1 MIGDQAERLRLI
13 VEDLKRFND
22 AAKSSR
28 VITVTSGK
36 GGVGKTNIS
45 VNLAINLAMRGF
57 RVALLDADFGL
68 SNVDV
73 ILGAISRYSFVDLL
87 KNDIGLEDILTT
99 GPAGIK
105 FISGGSG
112 AKELLYIDEPQIEI
126 IVKKMSILDEITDII
141 IIDTGAGINHSIA
154 KFIQASDEV
163 ILVITPEPTS
173 LTDGYALIKSSMDVI
188 NAAKINVV
196 FNMVSDENE
205 AIDIE
210 RRFLITL
217 ERFLGMKVKSLG
229 FISRDDNVYKAV
241 KQQQPFLMRYPQCKA
256 SKQIRAVTD
265 KLLETK
271 GEEVY
276 RNDYS
281 RKGIRGFLSRLL
293 KGA

>member
-1 MIGDQAERLRLI
+1 VIGDQAERLRLI

-22 AAKSSR
+22 VAKSSR

-73 ILGAISRYSFVDLL
+73 ILGTISRYSFVDLL

-112 AKELLYIDEPQIEI
+112 AKELLYIDEAQIEI
-126 IVKKMSILDEITDII
+126 IIKKMSILDEITDII

-173 LTDGYALIKSSMDVI
+173 LTDGYALIKSSIDVI
-188 NAAKINVV
+188 NTAKINVI

-205 AIDIE
+205 AMDIE

-256 SKQIRAVTD
+256 SKQIRVVAD

-281 RKGIRGFLSRLL
+281 RKGIKGFLSRLL

>member
-22 AAKSSR
+22 VAKSSR

-73 ILGAISRYSFVDLL
+73 ILGTISRYSFVDLL

-112 AKELLYIDEPQIEI
+112 AKELLYIDEAQIEI
-126 IVKKMSILDEITDII
+126 IIKKMSILDEITDII

-173 LTDGYALIKSSMDVI
+173 LTDGYALIKSSIDVI
-188 NAAKINVV
+188 NTAKINVI

-205 AIDIE
+205 AMDIE

-256 SKQIRAVTD
+256 SKQIRVVAD

-281 RKGIRGFLSRLL
+281 RKGIKGFLSRLL

>member
-1 MIGDQAERLRLI
+1 

-22 AAKSSR
+22 VAKSSR

-73 ILGAISRYSFVDLL
+73 ILGTISRYSFVDLL

-112 AKELLYIDEPQIEI
+112 AKELLYIDEAQIEI
-126 IVKKMSILDEITDII
+126 IIKKMSILDEITDII

-173 LTDGYALIKSSMDVI
+173 LTDGYALIKSSIDVI
-188 NAAKINVV
+188 NTAKINVI

-205 AIDIE
+205 AMDIE

-256 SKQIRAVTD
+256 SKQIRVVAD

-281 RKGIRGFLSRLL
+281 RKGIKGFLSRLL